1 MSNFPRGYARA
12 TAAEVREWAAEND
25 LPAGG
30 ERGRLPGATVEAFNA
45 AHGKGKGRKRY
56 EKNLPVGTITLQEFG
71 PKGGLKRE
79 VTTTAEQVRAFAAL
93 NGIPVSSRGR
103 LSAEAREAYLASV

>member
-1 MSNFPRGYARA
+1 MSNFPRGFARA
-12 TAAEVREWAAEND
+12 TAADVREWAAANG

-30 ERGRLPGATVEAFNA
+30 SRGRLPKATIEAYNA

-79 VTTTAEQVRAFAAL
+79 VQTTANEVRAFAAL
-93 NGIPVSSRGR
+93 HGIPVSSRGR
-103 LSAEAREAYLASV
+103 LSVEAREAYLASV